1 MAVPSKPTNLKVNIS
16 LKEAKLTWSAT
27 GSDITDYEVR
37 HAEGASVPDTTAG
50 VSTGSTSQRHTVT
63 RLKIGAEYAFQVR
76 AVNAD
81 GESEWS
87 DTVTDWQH
95 RRGQIIDAFTDI
107 FSPLKDSPDV
117 SGYPIQVK
125 AIRKRYV
132 SWTQLSN
139 QNALPALL
147 ITASDGGS
155 APDAPSVG
163 YIDERF
169 PIGLWA
175 VLEETDDKNLID
187 QYSDAHYS
195 IGSLINA
202 NRRLVSGVEDVRI
215 RDWRTSEESYLPH
228 LLVKFRVYVIHR
240 YHAKENV

>member
-1 MAVPSKPTNLKVNIS
+1 MPIPLKPTGLKANIS
-16 LKEAKLTWSAT
+16 LREAKLTWLTNDAT
-27 GSDITDYEVR
+27 ITDYEVR
-37 HAEGASVPDTTAG
+37 HAEGDTIPETTQG
-50 VSTGSTSQRHTVT
+50 VSIGSTNRRYTVP
-63 RLKIGAEYAFQVR
+63 RLKIGTQYAFQVR

-81 GESEWS
+81 GVSDWS
-87 DTVTDWQH
+87 DTVTDQQH
-95 RRGQIIDAFTDI
+95 RRGQIIDAFTAI
-107 FSPLKDSPDV
+107 FDPLKDAPNV
-117 SGYPIQVK
+117 SGYPIQVR
-125 AIRKRYV
+125 AIRKRFV
-132 SWTQLSN
+132 NWTQLDA

-155 APDAPSVG
+155 APDAASVG

-175 VLEETDDKNLID
+175 VLKETDSNNLID

-215 RDWRTSEESYLPH
+215 RDWRTSEEKHHPH

-240 YHAKENV
+240 YRAKENV